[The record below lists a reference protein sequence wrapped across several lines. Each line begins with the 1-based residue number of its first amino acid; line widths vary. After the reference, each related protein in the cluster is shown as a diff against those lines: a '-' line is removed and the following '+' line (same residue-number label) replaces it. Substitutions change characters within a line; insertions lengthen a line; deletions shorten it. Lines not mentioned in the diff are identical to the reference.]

1 MKTAAPAAVHVKMSS
16 GTESGS
22 PGTEMKTAAPAAV
35 HVKMS
40 SGTES
45 GSPGAKEVA
54 ARAALHDL
62 GLEIADRWASGFK
75 NRPTQQLI
83 LQKIIEPAVRHI
95 LNTMFPWIVG
105 MAVLFLVL
113 LICTVVTCV
122 IVLRSGSVAT
132 GVIAAVGASV

>member
-1 MKTAAPAAVHVKMSS
+1 VRPRSRNRGKTAVPVKMMQSAS
-16 GTESGS
+16 EAATPTGTPAGS
-22 PGTEMKTAAPAAV
+22 PTGTPAR
-35 HVKMS
+35 
-40 SGTES
+40 T
-45 GSPGAKEVA
+45 KEVA

-113 LICTVVTCV
+113 LICTVITCV
-122 IVLRSGSVAT
+122 IVLRSGPVSGPAA
-132 GVIAAVGASV
+132 AAVRAFV